1 MDEGIRVTVV
11 QAEDGWFDSRGGTGY
26 RESFLGL
33 GQAELVELEE

>member
-1 MDEGIRVTVV
+1 MDEGIPVTVV

-33 GQAELVELEE
+33 G